1 MSEIRATTI
10 SDSAGT
16 GPITLTKQSAAKAWV
31 QYGGASATVAGSFNI
46 SSIDDD
52 GIGNFGVNFSSSMS
66 GSTYAISL
74 SNDDENAGT
83 ALRVSDVSK
92 GTITASGFDMETVEM
107 TNSSTNR
114 TNLDLNNVFA
124 VIHGDLA

>member
-1 MSEIRATTI
+1 MSTLKADTI
-10 SDSAGT
+10 QNTSGGAV
-16 GPITLTKQSAAKAWV
+16 TLTNQSAAKAWC

-52 GIGNFGVNFSSSMS
+52 GVGDFGVNFSSSMS
-66 GSTYAISL
+66 GTTYAILL

-92 GTITASGFDMETVEM
+92 STITASGFDMETVEM

-114 TNLDLNNVFA
+114 TNIDLNNVFA
-124 VIHGDLA
+124 VTHGDLA

>member
-1 MSEIRATTI
+1 MSEIRANTV
-10 SDSAGT
+10 SNAAGT
-16 GPITLTKQSAAKAWV
+16 GPATLTGQYAAKAWV
-31 QYGGASATVAGSFNI
+31 QYGGTSATIAGSFNI

-52 GIGNFGVNFSSSMS
+52 GVGDFGVNFTSSMS
-66 GSTYAISL
+66 GTTYAISL

-92 GTITASGFDMETVEM
+92 STIAASGFDMETVEM

-124 VIHGDLA
+124 VVHGDLA